1 MTKWADRIPRLR
13 ELAGT
18 MPAADVATELGCT
31 LNSTRYYASVYGIS
45 LVYPATEA
53 SKAKNS
59 MASGHKA
66 PTAPKPK
73 TKPAKKTKVKPAPK
87 AQKPTPPPPAAKPT
101 PPPAKVPPPE
111 KAKKPAPPS
120 NTHVDFAER
129 ALDAKLEN
137 ASRFLR
143 SHGYTVFLPCP
154 FRRFVDPQRSGSSRR
169 P

>member
-13 ELAGT
+13 EIAGT

-45 LVYPATEA
+45 LVYPPTEA

-59 MASGHKA
+59 MTGGRKA
-66 PTAPKPK
+66 PAASKPK
-73 TKPAKKTKVKPAPK
+73 TKPAKKAKATAAPK
-87 AQKPTPPPPAAKPT
+87 AKKPT
-101 PPPAKVPPPE
+101 PPPAAAKPTPLPVKRPQPE
-111 KAKKPAPPS
+111 KTKKPAPPS